1 MLKVKHFLQQCRSEQ
16 RELRILMEK
25 REQLRS
31 SLLPAAVQPKDV
43 NVQTSGSG
51 DKMSEVMAEAIDFD
65 KKIESKLQEMINRQ
79 ARAMDIISKVQKS
92 QHRQV
97 LILYYLGQNPRTL
110 KERTWQE
117 VADEMQYSV
126 DYIYDLH
133 GQALVEAEQY
143 FK

>member
-1 MLKVKHFLQQCRSEQ
+1 MLRVKHFLQQCRSEQ
-16 RELRILMEK
+16 RELKILMEK

-65 KKIESKLQEMINRQ
+65 KKIEGKLQEMIKRQ

-97 LILYYLGQNPRTL
+97 LILYYLGQSP
-110 KERTWQE
+110 RTWQE